1 MASDTTRSDPQEAY
15 DDEPASRLWTG
26 MMGFASIM
34 LVLIGGFHVLGGFI
48 ALLENR
54 VYDPDASELLLF
66 QSYAGWGIAH
76 MALGTLA
83 FLTGIALFYRRPWSR
98 VTTIVIASLSAVTNL
113 AFLSASPGWYGMLII
128 FDVLVIYAVTVHFE
142 DVRE

>member
-1 MASDTTRSDPQEAY
+1 MTSETSRPNPQDAF
-15 DDEPASRLWTG
+15 DEPGSRLWTG
-26 MMGFASIM
+26 MIGFASIM

-54 VYDPDASELLLF
+54 VYDADATDLLLF

-83 FLTGIALFYRRPWSR
+83 LLTGVGLVMRKPWSR
-98 VTTIVIASLSAVTNL
+98 VATMVIASFSAVTNL
-113 AFLSASPGWYGMLII
+113 AFLSASPGWYGLLIML
-128 FDVLVIYAVTVHFE
+128 DVLVIYAVTVHFE
-142 DVRE
+142 DERE

>member
-1 MASDTTRSDPQEAY
+1 MTSNTTRSDPEEAY
-15 DDEPASRLWTG
+15 DAPASRLWTG

-54 VYDPDASELLLF
+54 VYDADATDLLLF

-83 FLTGIALFYRRPWSR
+83 LLTGVGLVMRKPWSR
-98 VTTIVIASLSAVTNL
+98 VATMVIASFSAVTNL
-113 AFLSASPGWYGMLII
+113 AFLSASPGWYGLLIML
-128 FDVLVIYAVTVHFE
+128 DVLVIYAVTVHFE
-142 DVRE
+142 DERE

>member
-1 MASDTTRSDPQEAY
+1 MASDTTRSNPQDSY
-15 DDEPASRLWTG
+15 DEPVSRLWTG

-54 VYDPDASELLLF
+54 VYDVNSSELLLF

-98 VTTIVIASLSAVTNL
+98 VATIVIASFSAVTNL
-113 AFLSASPGWYGMLII
+113 AFLSASPGWYGLLILL
-128 FDVLVIYAVTVHFE
+128 DVLVIYAVTVHFE
-142 DVRE
+142 DERE

>member
-1 MASDTTRSDPQEAY
+1 MTSNTTRSNPQDAF
-15 DDEPASRLWTG
+15 DEPASRLWTG

-54 VYDPDASELLLF
+54 VYDVDATDLLLF
-66 QSYAGWGIAH
+66 RSYAGWGIAH

-98 VTTIVIASLSAVTNL
+98 VATIVIASFSAVTNL
-113 AFLSASPGWYGMLII
+113 AFLSASPGWYGLLIML
-128 FDVLVIYAVTVHFE
+128 DVLVIYAVTVHFE
-142 DVRE
+142 DERE

>member
-1 MASDTTRSDPQEAY
+1 MTSDTTRSDPQEAY
-15 DDEPASRLWTG
+15 DAPGSRLWTG
-26 MMGFASIM
+26 MMGFATII

-54 VYDPDASELLLF
+54 VYDVDASELLLF
-66 QSYAGWGIAH
+66 RSYAGWGIAH

-98 VTTIVIASLSAVTNL
+98 VATIVIASFSAVTNL
-113 AFLSASPGWYGMLII
+113 AFLSASPGWYGMLILL
-128 FDVLVIYAVTVHFE
+128 DVLVIYAVTVHFE
-142 DVRE
+142 DERE

>member
-1 MASDTTRSDPQEAY
+1 MTSNTTRSDPEEAY
-15 DDEPASRLWTG
+15 DAPASRLWTG

-54 VYDPDASELLLF
+54 VYDADASELLLF

-76 MALGTLA
+76 MALGTFA

-98 VTTIVIASLSAVTNL
+98 VATIVIASFSAVTNL
-113 AFLSASPGWYGMLII
+113 AFLSASPGWYGMLIVL
-128 FDVLVIYAVTVHFE
+128 DVLVIYAVTVHFE
-142 DVRE
+142 DERE

>member
-1 MASDTTRSDPQEAY
+1 MTSDTTRSNRQDAY
-15 DDEPASRLWTG
+15 DEPASRLWTG

-54 VYDPDASELLLF
+54 VYDADASELLLF

-76 MALGTLA
+76 MALGTFA

-98 VTTIVIASLSAVTNL
+98 VATIVIASFSAVTNL
-113 AFLSASPGWYGMLII
+113 AFLSASPGWYGMLIVL
-128 FDVLVIYAVTVHFE
+128 DVLVIYAVTVHFE
-142 DVRE
+142 DERE

>member
-1 MASDTTRSDPQEAY
+1 MASDTTRSNPQDSY
-15 DDEPASRLWTG
+15 DEPVSRLWTG

-54 VYDPDASELLLF
+54 VYDVDASELLLF
-66 QSYAGWGIAH
+66 RSYAGWGIAH
-76 MALGTLA
+76 MALGTAA

-98 VTTIVIASLSAVTNL
+98 IATIVVASLSAVTNL
-113 AFLSASPGWYGMLII
+113 GFLSAAPVWYGVLILL
-128 FDVLVIYAVTVHFE
+128 DVLVIYAVTVHFDDE
-142 DVRE
+142 RD